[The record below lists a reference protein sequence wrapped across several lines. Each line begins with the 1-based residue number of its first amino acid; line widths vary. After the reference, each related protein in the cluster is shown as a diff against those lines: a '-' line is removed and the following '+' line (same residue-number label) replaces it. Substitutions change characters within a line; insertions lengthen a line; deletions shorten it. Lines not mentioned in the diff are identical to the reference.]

1 MPVFEEG
8 QTELRC
14 TKCGKIKPKKEFFI
28 KEYKDNGD
36 VMRRPWCRTC
46 FNAQRI
52 KGKRKWKRSM
62 TDKEVIVVDCVS
74 MRRCTK
80 CKHLKP
86 ISAFNRDRVVNGKQL
101 YLYLCKECYAVHR
114 KKFYKKKPKK
124 ERIIK
129 PKTYPMLL
137 NFANRISIGLEKL
150 LNLIKQSEIRLG
162 KVKEAEDNR
171 IELFLK
177 REKVSLEEKRKKKE
191 TKYKKKQ
198 RLQAK
203 KERDERRIRREQ
215 RKLLETKKNGY

>member
-36 VMRRPWCRTC
+36 VMHRPWCRTC
-46 FNAQRI
+46 YNAHRI
-52 KGKRKWKRSM
+52 KSKRKWERNM
-62 TDKEVIVVDCVS
+62 TDKEVTLVDVVS
-74 MRRCTK
+74 LRRCTI

-86 ISAFNRDRVVNGKQL
+86 ISEFAKDRTINGRQL
-101 YLYLCKECYAVHR
+101 YLYMCKNCYGAHR
-114 KKFYKKKPKK
+114 KKFYKQRPKK

-137 NFANRISIGLEKL
+137 KFANRISIGLEKL
-150 LNLIKQSEIRLG
+150 LNSINHSEIKLG
-162 KVKEAEDNR
+162 KVKEAEDKS

-177 REKVSLEEKRKKKE
+177 REKVRLEEKRKKKE
-191 TKYKKKQ
+191 VKLKKKQ
-198 RLQAK
+198 RLLAK
-203 KERDERRIRREQ
+203 KERDERRFRREQ